1 MASASSAQGAHETDP
16 EKVKLVTVLS
26 IDGGGVR
33 GIIPATILAFLE
45 EKLQELDGPD
55 ARIADYFDVVAGT
68 STGGLLAAMLTAPGQ
83 DHDGR
88 RRPLFDAKDLA
99 QFYID
104 HSPKIF
110 PQKNWILSKIAGTLR
125 MVRGPKYDGKYL
137 HGLLRQ
143 HLGDMRLDKALTN
156 VVIPTFDIALLQP
169 TIFSSFESQRQRRL
183 FFVDFFNTN
192 ALHAYYTCVLLA
204 RVGFDQLKRRPSK
217 NALLAD
223 ICISTSAAPTFFP
236 AHYFETEDGDGR
248 TRAFNL
254 VDGGLAANN
263 PTLCA
268 MGQVSKDIILGD
280 DDFFPVKPA
289 DYGKFMV
296 ISVGCGSNRDRRYSA
311 KAAAKWGI
319 FNWLIKDGTAPIIDM
334 FNSASADMVD
344 IHLCVLFRALHSSE
358 NYLRI
363 QYDQLTGSAGSIDD
377 CSKENM
383 DKLVQIGKDLLSQ
396 NVSRV
401 DLETGK
407 NMDVPSAGTNAE
419 QLAKFAK
426 QLSDE
431 RRRRQKLSK

>member
-1 MASASSAQGAHETDP
+1 MTSTSSAGGAPQINP

-33 GIIPATILAFLE
+33 GIIPAVVLAFLE

-55 ARIADYFDVVAGT
+55 ARIADYFDVIAGT
-68 STGGLLAAMLTAPGQ
+68 STGGLLTTMLAAPGKN
-83 DHDGR
+83 G
-88 RRPLFDAKDLA
+88 RPLFNAKDLA

-110 PQKNWILSKIAGTLR
+110 PQKNWILSKIFGTLR

-137 HGLLRQ
+137 HALLGQ
-143 HLGDMRLDKALTN
+143 YLGDMKLDKALTN
-156 VVIPTFDIALLQP
+156 VIIPTFDIAFLQP
-169 TIFSSFESQRQRRL
+169 TIFSSFE
-183 FFVDFFNTN
+183 
-192 ALHAYYTCVLLA
+192 
-204 RVGFDQLKRRPSK
+204 LKHRPSK
-217 NALLAD
+217 NALLSD
-223 ICISTSAAPTFFP
+223 IAISTSAAPTFFP
-236 AHYFETEDGDGR
+236 AHYFETKDEKGN

-254 VDGGLAANN
+254 VDGGVAANN

-268 MGQVSKDIILGD
+268 MSQVTKDIVLGN
-280 DDFFPVKPA
+280 DDFFPVKPV

-296 ISVGCGSNRDRRYSA
+296 ISIGCGSNRNRKYSA
-311 KAAAKWGI
+311 KAAAKWGV

-334 FNSASADMVD
+334 FNSASGDMVD
-344 IHLCVLFRALHSSE
+344 IHLCVLFRALRSSR

-383 DKLVQIGKDLLSQ
+383 DKLVKIGKDLLGQ
-396 NVSRV
+396 TVSRV
-401 DLETGK
+401 DLETGR
-407 NMDVPSAGTNAE
+407 NVDVPGEGTNAE

-426 QLSDE
+426 QLSEE

>member
-1 MASASSAQGAHETDP
+1 MTSTSSAGGAPQINP

-33 GIIPATILAFLE
+33 GIIPAVVLAFLE

-55 ARIADYFDVVAGT
+55 ARIADYFDVIAGT
-68 STGGLLAAMLTAPGQ
+68 STGGLLTTMLAAPGKN
-83 DHDGR
+83 G
-88 RRPLFDAKDLA
+88 RPLFNAKDLA

-110 PQKNWILSKIAGTLR
+110 PQKNWILSKIFGTLR

-137 HGLLRQ
+137 HALLGQ
-143 HLGDMRLDKALTN
+143 YLGDMKLDKALTN
-156 VVIPTFDIALLQP
+156 VIIPTFDIAFLQP
-169 TIFSSFESQRQRRL
+169 TIFSSFE
-183 FFVDFFNTN
+183 
-192 ALHAYYTCVLLA
+192 
-204 RVGFDQLKRRPSK
+204 LKHRPSK
-217 NALLAD
+217 NALLSD
-223 ICISTSAAPTFFP
+223 IAISTSAAPTFFP
-236 AHYFETEDGDGR
+236 AHYFETKDEKGN

-254 VDGGLAANN
+254 VDGGVAANN

-268 MGQVSKDIILGD
+268 MSQVTKDIVLGN
-280 DDFFPVKPA
+280 DDFFPVKPV

-296 ISVGCGSNRDRRYSA
+296 VSIGCGSNRNRKYSA

-334 FNSASADMVD
+334 FNSASGDMVD
-344 IHLCVLFRALHSSE
+344 IHLCVLFRALRSSR

-383 DKLVQIGKDLLSQ
+383 DKLVKIGKDLLGQ
-396 NVSRV
+396 TVSRV
-401 DLETGK
+401 DLETGR
-407 NMDVPSAGTNAE
+407 NVDVPGEGTNAE

-426 QLSDE
+426 QLSEE
-431 RRRRQKLSK
+431 RRRRQKLSN

>member
-1 MASASSAQGAHETDP
+1 MASSSSAQGAHETDP

-68 STGGLLAAMLTAPGQ
+68 STGGLLAAMLTAPGLQ

-169 TIFSSFESQRQRRL
+169 TIFSSFE
-183 FFVDFFNTN
+183 
-192 ALHAYYTCVLLA
+192 
-204 RVGFDQLKRRPSK
+204 LKRRPSK

>member
-1 MASASSAQGAHETDP
+1 MASPSSAEGAHETNP

-68 STGGLLAAMLTAPGQ
+68 STGGLLTAMLTAPDQNG
-83 DHDGR
+83 
-88 RRPLFDAKDLA
+88 RPLFDAKNLA

-110 PQKNWILSKIAGTLR
+110 PQKNWILSKIASTLR

-137 HGLLRQ
+137 HSLLRQ
-143 HLGDMRLDKALTN
+143 YLGDMRLDKALTN
-156 VVIPTFDIALLQP
+156 VVIPTFDIAFLQP
-169 TIFSSFESQRQRRL
+169 TIFSSFE
-183 FFVDFFNTN
+183 
-192 ALHAYYTCVLLA
+192 
-204 RVGFDQLKRRPSK
+204 LKHRPSK

-223 ICISTSAAPTFFP
+223 ITISTSAAPTFFP
-236 AHYFETEDGDGR
+236 AHYFETKDEDGK

-268 MGQVSKDIILGD
+268 MSQVTQDIILGD
-280 DDFFPVKPA
+280 DDFFPVKPT

-296 ISVGCGSNRDRRYSA
+296 ISVGCGSNRDQRYSA

-319 FNWLIKDGTAPIIDM
+319 FNWLIKDGNAPIIDM

-344 IHLCVLFRALHSSE
+344 INLCVLFRALRSSQ

-383 DKLVQIGKDLLSQ
+383 DKLVQIGKDLLGQ

-407 NMDVPSAGTNAE
+407 NVDVPGVGTNAE

-431 RRRRQKLSK
+431 RRRRQNLSK

>member
-1 MASASSAQGAHETDP
+1 MASSSAEGAPRSSPD
-16 EKVKLVTVLS
+16 KVKLVTVLS

-45 EKLQELDGPD
+45 EKLQELDGPN

-68 STGGLLAAMLTAPGQ
+68 STGGLLTTMLTAPDKSG
-83 DHDGR
+83 
-88 RRPLFDAKDLA
+88 RPLFAAKDLA

-110 PQKNWILSKIAGTLR
+110 PQKNWILSKVAGALR
-125 MVRGPKYDGKYL
+125 MVSGPKYNGKYL
-137 HGLLRQ
+137 HSLLRQ
-143 HLGDMRLDKALTN
+143 YLGDMRLDRTLTN
-156 VVIPTFDIALLQP
+156 VVIPTFDIAYLQP
-169 TIFSSFESQRQRRL
+169 TIFSSFE
-183 FFVDFFNTN
+183 
-192 ALHAYYTCVLLA
+192 
-204 RVGFDQLKRRPSK
+204 LKHRPSE

-223 ICISTSAAPTFFP
+223 IAIGTSAAPTFFP
-236 AHYFETEDGDGR
+236 AHYFETKDGNGE

-268 MGQVSKDIILGD
+268 MSQVSQDIILGND
-280 DDFFPVKPA
+280 YFFPVKPV

-296 ISVGCGSNRDRRYSA
+296 ISIGCGSNRKISYSA

-319 FNWLIKDGTAPIIDM
+319 FNWLIKDGTAPIVDM

-344 IHLCVLFRALHSSE
+344 IHLCVLFRALRSSQ

-383 DKLVQIGKDLLSQ
+383 DKLVEIGKELLSK
-396 NVSRV
+396 NVSWV
-401 DLETGK
+401 DLETGR
-407 NMDVPSAGTNAE
+407 NVEVPGEGTNAE
-419 QLAKFAK
+419 KLTKFAK
-426 QLSDE
+426 QLSEE
-431 RRRRQKLSK
+431 RRRRLNELPK

>member
-1 MASASSAQGAHETDP
+1 MASASSAEGAHETNP

-68 STGGLLAAMLTAPGQ
+68 STGGLLTAMLTAPGQ
-83 DHDGR
+83 NG
-88 RRPLFDAKDLA
+88 RPLFDAKDLA

-143 HLGDMRLDKALTN
+143 YLGDMRLDRALTN
-156 VVIPTFDIALLQP
+156 VVIPTFDIAFLQP
-169 TIFSSFESQRQRRL
+169 TIFSSFE
-183 FFVDFFNTN
+183 
-192 ALHAYYTCVLLA
+192 
-204 RVGFDQLKRRPSK
+204 LKHRPSK

-223 ICISTSAAPTFFP
+223 ITISTSAAPTFFP
-236 AHYFETEDGDGR
+236 AHYFETKDEDGK

-268 MGQVSKDIILGD
+268 MSQVSQDIILGD
-280 DDFFPVKPA
+280 DDFFPVKPV
-289 DYGKFMV
+289 DFGKFMV
-296 ISVGCGSNRDRRYSA
+296 ISVGCGSNRNERYSA

-344 IHLCVLFRALHSSE
+344 IHLCVLFRALRSSQ

-407 NMDVPSAGTNAE
+407 NVEVPGAGTNAE

-431 RRRRQKLSK
+431 RRRCQKLSK

>member
-1 MASASSAQGAHETDP
+1 MASPSSAEGAHETNP

-68 STGGLLAAMLTAPGQ
+68 STGGLLTAMLTAPDQNG
-83 DHDGR
+83 
-88 RRPLFDAKDLA
+88 RPLFDAKNLA

-110 PQKNWILSKIAGTLR
+110 PQKNWILSKIASTLR

-137 HGLLRQ
+137 HSLLRQ
-143 HLGDMRLDKALTN
+143 YLGDMRLDKALTN
-156 VVIPTFDIALLQP
+156 VVIPTFDIAFLQP
-169 TIFSSFESQRQRRL
+169 TIFSSFE
-183 FFVDFFNTN
+183 
-192 ALHAYYTCVLLA
+192 
-204 RVGFDQLKRRPSK
+204 LKHRPSK

-223 ICISTSAAPTFFP
+223 ITISTSAAPTFFP
-236 AHYFETEDGDGR
+236 AHYFETKDEDGK

-268 MGQVSKDIILGD
+268 MSQVTQDIILGD
-280 DDFFPVKPA
+280 DDFFPVKPT

-296 ISVGCGSNRDRRYSA
+296 ISVGCGSNRDQRYSA

-319 FNWLIKDGTAPIIDM
+319 FNWLIKDGNAPIIDM

-344 IHLCVLFRALHSSE
+344 INLCVLFRALHSSQ

-383 DKLVQIGKDLLSQ
+383 DKLVQIGKDLLGQ

-407 NMDVPSAGTNAE
+407 NVDVPGVGTNAE

-431 RRRRQKLSK
+431 RRRRQNLSK

>member
-1 MASASSAQGAHETDP
+1 MASAASSAQGAHETDP

-68 STGGLLAAMLTAPGQ
+68 STGGLLAAMLTAPGLQ

-169 TIFSSFESQRQRRL
+169 TIFSSFE
-183 FFVDFFNTN
+183 
-192 ALHAYYTCVLLA
+192 
-204 RVGFDQLKRRPSK
+204 LKRRPSK

>member
-1 MASASSAQGAHETDP
+1 MMSSA
-16 EKVKLVTVLS
+16 VCM
-26 IDGGGVR
+26 
-33 GIIPATILAFLE
+33 
-45 EKLQELDGPD
+45 QELDGPD

-68 STGGLLAAMLTAPGQ
+68 STGGLLTAMLTAPDQNG
-83 DHDGR
+83 
-88 RRPLFDAKDLA
+88 RPLFDAKNLA

-110 PQKNWILSKIAGTLR
+110 PQKNWILSKIASTLR

-137 HGLLRQ
+137 HSLLRQ
-143 HLGDMRLDKALTN
+143 YLGDMRLDKALTN
-156 VVIPTFDIALLQP
+156 VVIPTFDIAFLQP
-169 TIFSSFESQRQRRL
+169 TIFSSFE
-183 FFVDFFNTN
+183 
-192 ALHAYYTCVLLA
+192 
-204 RVGFDQLKRRPSK
+204 LKHRPSK

-223 ICISTSAAPTFFP
+223 ITISTSAAPTFFP
-236 AHYFETEDGDGR
+236 AHYFETKDEDGK

-268 MGQVSKDIILGD
+268 MSQVTQDIILGD
-280 DDFFPVKPA
+280 DDFFPVKPT

-296 ISVGCGSNRDRRYSA
+296 ISVGCGSNRDQRYSA

-319 FNWLIKDGTAPIIDM
+319 FNWLIKDGNAPIIDM

-344 IHLCVLFRALHSSE
+344 INLCVLFRALHSSQ

-383 DKLVQIGKDLLSQ
+383 DKLVQIGKDLLGQ

-407 NMDVPSAGTNAE
+407 NVDVPGVGTNAE

-431 RRRRQKLSK
+431 RRRRQNLSK

>member
-1 MASASSAQGAHETDP
+1 MASTSSAEGAHQTNP

-33 GIIPATILAFLE
+33 GIIPAIILSFLE

-68 STGGLLAAMLTAPGQ
+68 STGGLLTAMLTAPGKN
-83 DHDGR
+83 G
-88 RRPLFDAKDLA
+88 RPLFDAKDLA

-110 PQKNWILSKIAGTLR
+110 PQKNWILSKIFGTLR

-137 HGLLRQ
+137 HALLRQ
-143 HLGDMRLDKALTN
+143 YLGDLRLDKALTN
-156 VVIPTFDIALLQP
+156 VIIPTFDIAFLQP
-169 TIFSSFESQRQRRL
+169 TIFSSFELKQRP
-183 FFVDFFNTN
+183 D
-192 ALHAYYTCVLLA
+192 
-204 RVGFDQLKRRPSK
+204 K
-217 NALLAD
+217 NALLSD
-223 ICISTSAAPTFFP
+223 ISIGTSAAPTFFP
-236 AHYFETEDGDGR
+236 AHYFETKDANGS

-268 MGQVSKDIILGD
+268 MNQVTKDIILGD
-280 DDFFPVKPA
+280 GDFFPVKPV

-296 ISVGCGSNRDRRYSA
+296 ISLGCGSNRKSRYSA

-334 FNSASADMVD
+334 FNAASGDMVD
-344 IHLCVLFRALHSSE
+344 IHLCVLFRALRSSH

-377 CSKENM
+377 CSKENV
-383 DKLVQIGKDLLSQ
+383 DKLVKIGKDLL
-396 NVSRV
+396 NKTVSRV
-401 DLETGK
+401 DLETGW
-407 NMDVPSAGTNAE
+407 NVDVPGEGTNAE
-419 QLAKFAK
+419 KLAKFAK
-426 QLSDE
+426 QLSAE
-431 RRRRQKLSK
+431 RRRRQKLPK

>member
-1 MASASSAQGAHETDP
+1 MTSTSSAGGAHETNP
-16 EKVKLVTVLS
+16 EKVELITVLS

-68 STGGLLAAMLTAPGQ
+68 STGGLLTAMLTAPGQ
-83 DHDGR
+83 NG
-88 RRPLFDAKDLA
+88 RPLFDAKDLA

-110 PQKNWILSKIAGTLR
+110 PQKNWILSKITSTLR
-125 MVRGPKYDGKYL
+125 MVGGPKYDGKYL
-137 HGLLRQ
+137 HGLLRGY
-143 HLGDMRLDKALTN
+143 LGDMRLDKTLTN
-156 VVIPTFDIALLQP
+156 VVIPTFDIAFLQP
-169 TIFSSFESQRQRRL
+169 TIFSSFE
-183 FFVDFFNTN
+183 
-192 ALHAYYTCVLLA
+192 
-204 RVGFDQLKRRPSK
+204 LKHRPWK
-217 NALLAD
+217 NALLSD
-223 ICISTSAAPTFFP
+223 ISISTSAAPTFFP
-236 AHYFETEDGDGR
+236 AHYFETKDESGR

-263 PTLCA
+263 PTLSA
-268 MGQVSKDIILGD
+268 MVQVSKDIILGNR
-280 DDFFPVKPA
+280 DFFPVSPA

-296 ISVGCGSNRDRRYSA
+296 ISLGCGSNRNRRYSA

-319 FNWLIKDGTAPIIDM
+319 FSWLINDGNAPIIDM
-334 FNSASADMVD
+334 FNSASADIVD
-344 IHLCVLFRALHSSE
+344 INLSVLFCALRSSR

-377 CSKENM
+377 TSKENM
-383 DKLVQIGKDLLSQ
+383 DKLVKIGKELLSH
-396 NVSRV
+396 NVSWV
-401 DLETGK
+401 DLETGL
-407 NMDVPSAGTNAE
+407 NVEVPGEGTNAE

-431 RRRRQKLSK
+431 RRRRQKLSN